1 MRIPR
6 WLSLVLIVVV
16 VFFVVRMYSR
26 EGFSVPVFPSA
37 EQDKKLVTPA
47 GNVITY

>member
-1 MRIPR
+1 MWLRIA
-6 WLSLVLIVVV
+6 LIVAA
-16 VFFVVRMYSR
+16 VFLTVKMITR
-26 EGFSVPVFPSA
+26 EGFALPVFPSA

>member
-6 WLSLVLIVVV
+6 WVSLVLIAIV
-16 VFFVVRMYSR
+16 VFSVVGMFSR